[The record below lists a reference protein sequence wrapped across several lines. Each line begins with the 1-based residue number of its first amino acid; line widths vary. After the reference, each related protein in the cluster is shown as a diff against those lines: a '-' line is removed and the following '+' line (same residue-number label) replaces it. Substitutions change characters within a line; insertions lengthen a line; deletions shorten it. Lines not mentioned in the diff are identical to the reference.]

1 MHIVLDDIHK
11 RYGRVHA
18 NRGVSLEVRAGT
30 IHGVLGE
37 NGAGKSTLMR
47 ILAGYTRPTSGR
59 ILLEGDEVRWR
70 TPAEAVARGVGML
83 YQDPMD
89 FLAMTALENYALGRP
104 WVPARELRRDLEA
117 RAAELGFSVHP
128 DMPLERL
135 TVGERQQLE
144 LLRLLSLG
152 VGVLILDE
160 PTTGISGVQREILF
174 SALRRLA
181 DEGRSVLLVSHKL
194 EDVEALCDEI
204 TVLRQG
210 AVAGRAERP
219 FRTRELLE
227 MMFGEPPAVPRKV
240 AGAPGAPIVSFRDAW
255 ATGGRSG
262 LRRCSV
268 TIREGEV
275 VGLAGVEGA
284 GQNVF
289 LRLAAGLSRP
299 YRGAVEVCGA
309 PPGGY
314 RRLRERGV
322 AFLPSGR
329 LEEGLVQGLTVLDH
343 FALGRPRIP
352 FLAPWRGAEERAEGA
367 IRRYRIRGEPGTPVE
382 ALSGGNQQRVLL
394 ALLPERPRLLLLE
407 SPTRGLDLES
417 AHWVWE
423 QLLAH
428 KARGA
433 TIVFSSPE
441 LDEILMVAER
451 VLVFH
456 DGLLVADVAAAE
468 TSVAELGSAIAGKT
482 APSPARPA
490 APSATVEAP

>member
-1 MHIVLDDIHK
+1 MQIVLEGIHK
-11 RYGRVHA
+11 RYGPVHA
-18 NRGVSLEVRAGT
+18 NRGVSLVVRPGT

-47 ILAGYTRPTSGR
+47 ILAGYTRPHSGR
-59 ILLEGDEVRWR
+59 ILLDGREVRWR
-70 TPAEAVARGVGML
+70 SPAEAVARGVGML

-89 FLAMTALENYALGRP
+89 FPALTALENYALGRP
-104 WVPARELRRDLEA
+104 WVPPPALRRDLEA
-117 RAAELGFSVHP
+117 RAAEFGFAVHP
-128 DMPLERL
+128 DLPLDRL

-160 PTTGISGVQREILF
+160 PTTGISGVQRETLF
-174 SALRRLA
+174 AALRRLA
-181 DEGRSVLLVSHKL
+181 EQGRSVLLVSHKL
-194 EDVEALCDEI
+194 EDVEALCDEV

-210 AVAGRAERP
+210 RVAGRAERP

-227 MMFGEPPAVPRKV
+227 MMFGAPPEAPRRK
-240 AGAPGAPIVSFRDAW
+240 PGTPGRPLVVFRDVW
-255 ATGGRSG
+255 ATGGRAG
-262 LRRCSV
+262 LRGCSV
-268 TIREGEV
+268 VIREGEV

-289 LRLAAGLSRP
+289 LRVAAGLARP

-309 PPGGY
+309 PAGSY
-314 RRLRERGV
+314 RRIRSRGA

-329 LEEGLVQGLTVLDH
+329 LEEGLVPGLTVVDH
-343 FALGRPRIP
+343 FALGGGRVP
-352 FLAPWRGAEERAEGA
+352 FRNPWRAARGRAEEG
-367 IRRYRIRGEPGTPVE
+367 IRTYRIRGRPETRVE
-382 ALSGGNQQRVLL
+382 ALSGGNQQRLLL

-407 SPTRGLDLES
+407 NPTRGLDLES

-423 QLLAH
+423 RLLAH
-428 KARGA
+428 QGQGA

-441 LDEILMVAER
+441 LDEILAVAER

-456 DGLLVADVAAAE
+456 DGVLVADVPADR
-468 TSVAELGSAIAGKT
+468 TSVTELGCAIAGKVPGGPAT
-482 APSPARPA
+482 AGPGEA
-490 APSATVEAP
+490 ADAP